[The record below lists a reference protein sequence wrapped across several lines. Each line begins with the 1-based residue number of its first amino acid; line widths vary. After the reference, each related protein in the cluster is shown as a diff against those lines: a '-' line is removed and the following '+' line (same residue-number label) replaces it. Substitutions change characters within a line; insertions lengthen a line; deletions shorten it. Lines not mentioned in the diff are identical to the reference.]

1 MTLLSERHVPRSLVQ
16 PLSLTG
22 RVCLVTGGAS
32 GLGAATARE
41 LGLAGAHVVI
51 ADLDARA
58 AGATAGEI
66 VGAGGS
72 ALAARLDIRDE
83 AATETLVARV
93 VGRFGHLDVLVNNAG
108 TDVTKPFD
116 ELTGSEFD
124 RVLDVNLRGAVT
136 MTRAA
141 LPALRQAEAG
151 HVVNIC
157 STAAKRAWPDATA
170 YHASKWGL
178 LGFSHALHSELRR
191 DGIRVTALIVGG
203 MRTPFLLERFPE
215 LDPETLQDPANVAST
230 IRFVLEMPAAS
241 VVPEVT
247 VLPLRETSWP

>member
-83 AATETLVARV
+83 AGEETLFARG
-93 VGRFGHLDVLVNNAG
+93 VGGFGHLRVLVDNKG
-108 TDVTKPFD
+108 TDVAKPVD
-116 ELTGSEFD
+116 QP
-124 RVLDVNLRGAVT
+124 
-136 MTRAA
+136 TR
-141 LPALRQAEAG
+141 
-151 HVVNIC
+151 C
-157 STAAKRAWPDATA
+157 
-170 YHASKWGL
+170 
-178 LGFSHALHSELRR
+178 
-191 DGIRVTALIVGG
+191 
-203 MRTPFLLERFPE
+203 
-215 LDPETLQDPANVAST
+215 
-230 IRFVLEMPAAS
+230 
-241 VVPEVT
+241 
-247 VLPLRETSWP
+247 